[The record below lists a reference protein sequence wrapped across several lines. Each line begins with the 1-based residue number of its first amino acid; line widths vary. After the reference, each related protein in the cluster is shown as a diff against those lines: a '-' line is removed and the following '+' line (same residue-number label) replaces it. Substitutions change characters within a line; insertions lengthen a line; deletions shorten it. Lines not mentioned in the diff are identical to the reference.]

1 MKKSNT
7 ILFVGGGSGGPVAPL
22 LAVMKEIKDRK
33 LGYHFVFIGGK
44 FGPERQMVENEK
56 LEFFSIT
63 AGKWRRY
70 FSVLN
75 FFTPFLVTVGFIQSL
90 QIVKRV
96 RPVVAVG
103 AGSFLQVPALYAAWL
118 FGSKILIH
126 QQDMHPSL
134 ANTLCSPIAKK
145 ITVCFEN
152 SAKSFFQGSGLLST
166 HKTNKVVVTGNPFR
180 QELKAASKSE
190 AMKFFNLKTDWPTV
204 LVLGGG
210 TGAKF
215 INDLVVENME
225 ALTKLGQIIHV
236 SGAGKRLAEKT
247 ENYRPYE
254 FISRMDLAYAAADIV
269 LCRAGLSTITELS
282 NLGKISIVIPMPDSH
297 QEENAAYLW
306 YTKAAIVLDQKRIE
320 PSKVVALIKN
330 LLFKHDMQK
339 ALIANV
345 KKVMPHNAGQKIA
358 DLIIE
363 LSK

>member
-1 MKKSNT
+1 MKKQQT

-22 LAVMKEIKDRK
+22 LAVIKEVKEKK
-33 LGYHFVFIGGK
+33 LGYDFVFIGGK
-44 FGPERQMVENEK
+44 SGPERQMVESEK
-56 LEFFSIT
+56 VEFYSIA

-70 FSVLN
+70 FSFLN
-75 FFTPFLVTVGFIQSL
+75 FLTPFLVIAGFVQSIQ
-90 QIVKRV
+90 IIKKI
-96 RPVVAVG
+96 RPKVAVG

-118 FGSKILIH
+118 LGSKILIH

-152 SAKSFFQGSGLLST
+152 SAKSFFQGSGLLSS
-166 HKTNKVVVTGNPFR
+166 HKVTKVVVTGNPFR
-180 QELKAASKSE
+180 QDLKNATKE
-190 AMKFFNLKTDWPTV
+190 EGMKFFDLKTDWPTL

-215 INDLVVENME
+215 INDFVVENLS
-225 ALTKLGQIIHV
+225 ALTKTTQVIHV
-236 SGAGKRLAEKT
+236 AGAGKRLAVKT

-282 NLGKISIVIPMPDSH
+282 NLGKVSIVIPMPDSH

-306 YTKAAIVLDQKRIE
+306 YTKSAIVLDQKRVE
-320 PSKVVALIKN
+320 PAKIVNLIKN
-330 LLFKHDMQK
+330 LLFKHDLQK
-339 ALIANV
+339 TIISNV